1 MSILQ
6 HTEIGKP
13 TLTDALW
20 PAEAGGAR
28 VVRSVV
34 LALAGSVILAIS
46 AKIQVPFWPV
56 PMTMQTFA
64 VTVIGMAYGLH
75 LGTATVLLYLA
86 EGAVGL
92 PVFAGGSG
100 LAYFAG
106 PTGGYL
112 IGFAAAAAL
121 CGWLAE
127 RGWDRSV
134 WLTVAAMTLGTL
146 IIFAFGLP
154 WLAVFLAAAKSYAA
168 DQAISAAIV
177 SGFVPFIAASVFKIA
192 LAAAVLPGAWWLIG
206 RHT

>member
-1 MSILQ
+1 MSVQ
-6 HTEIGKP
+6 AADGNRM
-13 TLTDALW
+13 TLSATLW
-20 PAEAGGAR
+20 PVASSSSRILRAL
-28 VVRSVV
+28 V
-34 LALAGSVILAIS
+34 LALAGSLVLAIS

-64 VTVIGMAYGLH
+64 VTVIGMAYGLR

-92 PVFAGGSG
+92 PVFASGSG

-112 IGFAAAAAL
+112 IGFAVAAAL
-121 CGWLAE
+121 CGRLAE

-134 WLTVAAMTLGTL
+134 WPTVAAMTLGTL
-146 IIFAFGLP
+146 VIFAFGLP
-154 WLAVFLAAAKSYAA
+154 WLAVFLAAAKSYAVG
-168 DQAISAAIV
+168 QAISAAV
-177 SGFVPFIAASVFKIA
+177 VTGFVPFVAGSVFKIA

-206 RHT
+206 RRA